1 MPRLE
6 SILPLWILDKISN
19 KWKGRRS
26 LFRWPGCQRLFRENF
41 GEFYRVIREGTQ
53 GEGEKRRGSVIDGFQ
68 RRETKKTNFTREKS
82 VSFELKKRK

>member
-26 LFRWPGCQRLFRENF
+26 LFRWPGCQRLFRANL

-53 GEGEKRRGSVIDGFQ
+53 DEGERGGEVSSMGSSEGRRRKRIL
-68 RRETKKTNFTREKS
+68 REKRA
-82 VSFELKKRK
+82 FPLN